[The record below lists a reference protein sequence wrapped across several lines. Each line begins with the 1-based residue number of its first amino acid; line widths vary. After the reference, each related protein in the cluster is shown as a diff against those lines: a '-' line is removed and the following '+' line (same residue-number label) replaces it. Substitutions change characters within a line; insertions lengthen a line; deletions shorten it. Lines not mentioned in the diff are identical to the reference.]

1 MWNNRVILTG
11 YLTRGIEKKIA
22 ADKSVCSFTVAVQK
36 MMKDDEADFI
46 NCVAWGQQ
54 ADYLSQYGK
63 KGTRVSLEGR
73 IQTRSYQKD
82 DSTVYV
88 TEVVVDNCHLY
99 KPNSTN
105 E

>member
-1 MWNNRVILTG
+1 MWNNRVVLTG
-11 YLTRGIEKKIA
+11 NLTRGIEKKIA

-36 MMKDDEADFI
+36 VMKDAEADFI

-73 IQTRSYQKD
+73 LQTRSYQKD

-88 TEVVVDNCHLY
+88 TEVVVDNCQLY